1 MDVIKA
7 SRPQAAPSGRR
18 TATFTGLV
26 YADPVLAGV
35 DGVVVNNVFF
45 APAARTF
52 WHWHEG
58 GQLLQ
63 VLTGHGLVCAEGGG
77 PPQPLDPGD
86 VVWVPPGE
94 RHWHG
99 AAPLTLMQHLA
110 VSLGTTNWL
119 GPVSD
124 GEYGAGQ

>member
-1 MDVIKA
+1 MEIIKG
-7 SRPQAAPSGRR
+7 RDGMTVPSEQR

-26 YADPVLAGV
+26 YADPVLARP
-35 DGVVVNNVFF
+35 DGTIVASVFF

-52 WHWHEG
+52 WHWHER

-63 VLTGHGLVCAEGGG
+63 VISGHGLICAEGG
-77 PPQPLDPGD
+77 PPQPLGRGD
-86 VVWVPPGE
+86 IVWVPAGE

-99 AAPLTLMQHLA
+99 AGPLTSLSHLA
-110 VSLGTTNWL
+110 VSLGTTSWL

-124 GEYGAGQ
+124 AEYGGAR

>member
-1 MDVIKA
+1 MQIAKGNQGGA
-7 SRPQAAPSGRR
+7 RPSEQR

-26 YADPVLAGV
+26 YLDPVLAST
-35 DGVVVNNVFF
+35 DGVAVNRVFF
-45 APAARTF
+45 GPAARTF
-52 WHWHEG
+52 WHWHER

-63 VLTGHGLVCAEGGG
+63 VISGRGLICAQGGL
-77 PPQPLDPGD
+77 PQLLEIGD

-99 AAPLTLMQHLA
+99 GGPETLMLHLA

-119 GPVSD
+119 EPVSD
-124 GEYGAGQ
+124 ADYAVRP